1 MVTQKSAIETAE
13 SFIDECIRSGLTFRK
28 VLMFGSVVKG
38 TMHDWSDIDLLL
50 ISDDFSDNIFRN
62 LSLYSKINIRFPAIE
77 THPYPTRHYHD
88 GDAFIKTI
96 EREGLQ
102 IYPKSNIRPA

>member
-1 MVTQKSAIETAE
+1 MVTRKSAIETAE
-13 SFIDECIRSGLTFRK
+13 SFIDECVRSGLTFRK

-50 ISDDFSDNIFRN
+50 ISDDFTDNIFRN
-62 LSLYSKINIRFPAIE
+62 LSLYSKINIRFPVIE

-88 GDAFIKTI
+88 GDAFIESI
-96 EREGLQ
+96 EKEDLQ